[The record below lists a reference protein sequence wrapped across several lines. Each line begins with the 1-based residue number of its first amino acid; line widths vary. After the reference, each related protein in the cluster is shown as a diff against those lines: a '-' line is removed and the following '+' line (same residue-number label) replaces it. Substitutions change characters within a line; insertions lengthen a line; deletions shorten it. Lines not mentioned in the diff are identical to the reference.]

1 MVAGDPEHQMMPK
14 YPVIDF
20 LLRHGH
26 RFAIAVAL
34 LPVAAGLYLG
44 LSGWSWPLAV
54 CGVLAGGIL
63 YVLAKSYV
71 ELVALIAD
79 MLLPK

>member
-1 MVAGDPEHQMMPK
+1 MPK

-26 RFAIAVAL
+26 SFAITVAL
-34 LPVAAGLYLG
+34 LPALTGIYLAYSGWGWPIAAG
-44 LSGWSWPLAV
+44 
-54 CGVLAGGIL
+54 GVLAGGVL
-63 YVLAKSYV
+63 YVLGKSYV
-71 ELVALIAD
+71 ELVALIGD

>member
-1 MVAGDPEHQMMPK
+1 MPK

-26 RFAIAVAL
+26 RFAVAVAL
-34 LPVAAGLYLG
+34 LPAIAGVYLAYLG
-44 LSGWSWPLAV
+44 WGWPIAV
-54 CGVLAGGIL
+54 GGLLAGGIL
-63 YVLAKSYV
+63 YVLAKSYA
-71 ELVALIAD
+71 ELVAIIAD

>member
-1 MVAGDPEHQMMPK
+1 MPK
-14 YPVIDF
+14 YPVIDL

-26 RFAIAVAL
+26 WFAIAVAL
-34 LPVAAGLYLG
+34 LPAAGGIYLAYA
-44 LSGWSWPLAV
+44 GWAWPFAV
-54 CGVLAGGIL
+54 GGALAGGIL

>member
-1 MVAGDPEHQMMPK
+1 MQK

-34 LPVAAGLYLG
+34 LPAIAGICLASAGWGWPVAVG
-44 LSGWSWPLAV
+44 
-54 CGVLAGGIL
+54 GVLAGAIL